1 MLGCVA
7 AQLYLPNRRPVSGR
21 RPVWFDIGGGT
32 GYNIEVMHRLIDIG
46 ESFDHVYLIDLSP
59 SLCEIARERVSKF
72 GWTNVTVLCQDARAM
87 HSSGQIADLI
97 TMSYSLSMIPDFY
110 SVVDQVTN
118 LLAPRGI
125 VGICDFYV
133 QSIVDVSSRNWTG
146 GTINRHVNWL
156 GRM

>member
-87 HSSGQIADLI
+87 HSSGQTADLI

-110 SVVDQVTN
+110 SVVDQVTTFW
-118 LLAPRGI
+118 LLEELLESVTFMFNQSSMCHPGI
-125 VGICDFYV
+125 GQEA
-133 QSIVDVSSRNWTG
+133 QSTV
-146 GTINRHVNWL
+146 
-156 GRM
+156 M